1 MKSKLIALSI
11 SLCLGSAAY
20 LPSSNAWPVVC
31 VNCGTEWTQIMN
43 NIQLVQS
50 YSEQIRQTLNQV
62 KMINDQIKNTKALAN
77 GEWGNTFDQIERL
90 SALARHGQSI
100 AYSASDLTAEMDRRY
115 KGYQH
120 WQREISPQD
129 YENHYQQL
137 SQSMGDSAGA
147 ALKVANGIYNQR
159 NEDERVLNRIESRS
173 QSATGRMEAIQAGN
187 ELSAQI
193 IRQLQKIETLL
204 SAQIQQTSTFV
215 QAENEKEQ
223 LAAAQSS
230 EFKKGDAPPLKSRKL
245 ETFELKKF

>member
-1 MKSKLIALSI
+1 
-11 SLCLGSAAY
+11 
-20 LPSSNAWPVVC
+20 
-31 VNCGTEWTQIMN
+31 
-43 NIQLVQS
+43 
-50 YSEQIRQTLNQV
+50 
-62 KMINDQIKNTKALAN
+62 
-77 GEWGNTFDQIERL
+77 
-90 SALARHGQSI
+90 
-100 AYSASDLTAEMDRRY
+100 
-115 KGYQH
+115 
-120 WQREISPQD
+120 
-129 YENHYQQL
+129 
-137 SQSMGDSAGA
+137 MGDSAGA

-173 QSATGRMEAIQAGN
+173 QSAAGRMEAIQAGN

-230 EFKKGDAPPLKSRKL
+230 EFKKGDAPPLKSRQL